1 MADGNVEANQAAIDL
16 AATLRRVNEEL
27 ANTGRVSQQTQD
39 AKTDAEMKAK
49 HGLENYTAATK
60 KGSEAVGALASAGIA
75 AGKAMLDGKK
85 GAAAFNSSLDELST
99 AAQAAGFAL
108 SLLIPGGIL
117 VKGLIAGIT
126 AITTAYI
133 KYTQAAN
140 EMADKLSKGYQGL
153 AKAGGAAADGMT
165 GVFKD
170 AKKLGLSMNELD
182 QMVSLVAE
190 NSKEFAL
197 FGGSVGEGRKRFAD
211 LSEAMAPARKGL
223 MNLGMDMKEINEGA
237 AGYIRLQSRVGAVQN
252 KTTQELADS
261 TKKYLVEQDALTKLT
276 GMTRQEQEKSREEIR
291 SQERFA
297 AKLELVRQERGE
309 EAAKALE
316 DTYLILKSK
325 SREAAQG
332 FADLSTGMI
341 TTEAA
346 RKQNMSD
353 QGESIRQS
361 QAIIAGLQTSAGAAQ
376 EIAKVSGATA
386 KAEGTYLALMGVN
399 NNIMSDYAGGLALGA
414 AAAGDGIAK
423 AAEKV
428 KKDQEK
434 QAAGADKITDQQSE
448 LVLKQMEANK
458 QMEQF
463 IFKQIPN
470 AQKHMMDLAD
480 AAAAAARALNR
491 AFPDKKEDE
500 EKNIEARRKAVED
513 AKIGGMM
520 SDTMLNDMGMDFGNL
535 SGADGGVFKGPESGY
550 PVLMHGTEAIVPM
563 DKLSGASKMSDLDQM
578 MGLNKLSSAATNN
591 QQSVDNPDADKMEK
605 FVKSMLKDTESLT
618 KITETD
624 LNRTKNFSLLQTKL
638 FEKKTALMGDEL
650 ELLDEQNEILEQM
663 LEIAEKA
670 GGKEAAAAM
679 KKSFTMARMGM
690 SGGGMGGMPSMGG
703 GMSMKEV
710 DQMVSRSA
718 GGGGGM
724 SNLSSMGGG
733 QGLKASSTD
742 LLQFGGASGSA
753 SNFEG
758 LDGRLKQA
766 VINAASEYN
775 SLTGN
780 KLKIN
785 SAKRDSDDQV
795 RLYQETVDAGRP
807 GIGPNGMP
815 VGRPGTSSHERGQ
828 AVDIQNYNDPAALK
842 ALNGQGLQQVVPKD
856 PVHFQLTGETGMI
869 ADGPESGY
877 QATLHGKEA
886 VIPMQNNSGDFVKMF
901 EAMAEGNFRMV
912 AMMEEMV
919 SAQKNSVDV
928 QTKMLRAQ
936 S

>member
-1 MADGNVEANQAAIDL
+1 MTDAERAAAEL
-16 AATLRRVNEEL
+16 AETLRRVNQEL
-27 ANTGRVSQQTQD
+27 ADNSRVSQQTQD
-39 AKTDAEMKAK
+39 ARTDAEMKAK
-49 HGLENYTAATK
+49 YKIENYTAATK
-60 KGSEAVGALASAGIA
+60 KGSEAIGALASAGMA

-85 GAAAFNSSLDELST
+85 GAAAFNSSLDELSNAAT
-99 AAQAAGFAL
+99 AAGMAL

-276 GMTRQEQEKSREEIR
+276 GMTRQDQEKSREEIR

-297 AKLELVRQERGE
+297 AKLEEVRSTRGE
-309 EAAKALE
+309 AAAKALE

-361 QAIIAGLQTSAGAAQ
+361 QAIIAGQQTAAGAAQ
-376 EIAKVSGATA
+376 EVAKVSGATA
-386 KAEGTYLALMGVN
+386 KAYGTSLALMGVN
-399 NNIMSDYAGGLALGA
+399 NNVMSDYAGGLALGA

-500 EKNIEARRKAVED
+500 EKHIEARRKAVED

-563 DKLSGASKMSDLDQM
+563 DKLSGARKMSDLDQM
-578 MGLNKLSSAATNN
+578 MGLNKLASAATNN

-718 GGGGGM
+718 GGGGT
-724 SNLSSMGGG
+724 SNLSAMGGG

-758 LDGRLKQA
+758 LDDRLETA
-766 VINAASEYN
+766 VLNAASEYN

-785 SAKRDSDDQV
+785 SAKRDPEDQL

-807 GIGPNGMP
+807 GIGPSGMP
-815 VGRPGTSSHERGQ
+815 VGRPGTSSHERGL

-842 ALNGQGLQQVVPKD
+842 ALNGQGLHQLVPKD
-856 PVHFQLTGETGMI
+856 PVHFQLSGETGMI

-901 EAMAEGNFRMV
+901 EAMAEGNSRMV
-912 AMMEEMV
+912 AMMEQMV

>member
-140 EMADKLSKGYQGL
+140 EMADKLHKGYQGL

-211 LSEAMAPARKGL
+211 LSEAMAPARQGL

-276 GMTRQEQEKSREEIR
+276 GMTRQDQEKSREEIR

-297 AKLELVRQERGE
+297 AKLEEVRSTRGE
-309 EAAKALE
+309 AAAKALE

-353 QGESIRQS
+353 QGESMRQS
-361 QAIIAGLQTSAGAAQ
+361 ALLIEGLQTSAGAAQ
-376 EIAKVSGATA
+376 SIAKVSGATA
-386 KAEGTYLALMGVN
+386 KEIGVQLGMVGAN
-399 NNIMSDYAGGLALGA
+399 NAVFSDLAGGLALA
-414 AAAGDGIAK
+414 AAASGDGIAK

-458 QMEQF
+458 EMEQF

-470 AQKHMMDLAD
+470 AQKHMIDLAE
-480 AAAAAARALNR
+480 AAGAAARALNR

-563 DKLSGASKMSDLDQM
+563 DKLSGARKMSDLDQM
-578 MGLNKLSSAATNN
+578 MGLNKLASAATAN
-591 QQSVDNPDADKMEK
+591 QGLDNDDADKMEK

-718 GGGGGM
+718 GGGGT
-724 SNLSSMGGG
+724 SNLSAMGGG

-758 LDGRLKQA
+758 LDDRLETA
-766 VINAASEYN
+766 VLNAASEYN

-785 SAKRDSDDQV
+785 SAKRDPEDQL

-807 GIGPNGMP
+807 GIGPSGMP
-815 VGRPGTSSHERGQ
+815 VGRPGTSSHERGL

-842 ALNGQGLQQVVPKD
+842 ALNGQGLHQLIPKD
-856 PVHFQLTGETGMI
+856 PVHFQLSGETGMI

-901 EAMAEGNFRMV
+901 EAMAEGNSRMV
-912 AMMEEMV
+912 AMMEQMV

>member
-140 EMADKLSKGYQGL
+140 EMADKLHKGYQGL

-211 LSEAMAPARKGL
+211 LSEAMAPARQGL

-276 GMTRQEQEKSREEIR
+276 GMTRQDQEKSREEIR

-297 AKLELVRQERGE
+297 AKLEEVRSTRGE
-309 EAAKALE
+309 AAAKALE

-353 QGESIRQS
+353 QGESMRQS
-361 QAIIAGLQTSAGAAQ
+361 ALLIEGLQTSAGAAQ
-376 EIAKVSGATA
+376 SIAKVSGATA
-386 KAEGTYLALMGVN
+386 KEIGVQLGMVGAN
-399 NNIMSDYAGGLALGA
+399 NAVFSDLAGGLALA
-414 AAAGDGIAK
+414 AAASGDGIAK

-458 QMEQF
+458 EMEQF

-470 AQKHMMDLAD
+470 AQKHMIDLAE
-480 AAAAAARALNR
+480 AAGAAARALNR

-578 MGLNKLSSAATNN
+578 MGLNKLASAATAN
-591 QQSVDNPDADKMEK
+591 QGLDNDDADKMEK

-718 GGGGGM
+718 GGGGT
-724 SNLSSMGGG
+724 SNLSAMGGG

-758 LDGRLKQA
+758 LDDRLETA
-766 VINAASEYN
+766 VLNAASEYN

-785 SAKRDSDDQV
+785 SAKRDPEDQL

-807 GIGPNGMP
+807 GIGPSGMP
-815 VGRPGTSSHERGQ
+815 VGRPGTSSHERGL

-842 ALNGQGLQQVVPKD
+842 ALNGQGLHQLIPKD
-856 PVHFQLTGETGMI
+856 PVHFQLSGETGMI

-901 EAMAEGNFRMV
+901 EAMAEGNSRMV
-912 AMMEEMV
+912 AMMEQMV

>member
-1 MADGNVEANQAAIDL
+1 
-16 AATLRRVNEEL
+16 
-27 ANTGRVSQQTQD
+27 
-39 AKTDAEMKAK
+39 
-49 HGLENYTAATK
+49 
-60 KGSEAVGALASAGIA
+60 
-75 AGKAMLDGKK
+75 
-85 GAAAFNSSLDELST
+85 
-99 AAQAAGFAL
+99 
-108 SLLIPGGIL
+108 
-117 VKGLIAGIT
+117 
-126 AITTAYI
+126 
-133 KYTQAAN
+133 
-140 EMADKLSKGYQGL
+140 
-153 AKAGGAAADGMT
+153 
-165 GVFKD
+165 
-170 AKKLGLSMNELD
+170 
-182 QMVSLVAE
+182 
-190 NSKEFAL
+190 
-197 FGGSVGEGRKRFAD
+197 
-211 LSEAMAPARKGL
+211 
-223 MNLGMDMKEINEGA
+223 
-237 AGYIRLQSRVGAVQN
+237 LQSRVGAVQN

-276 GMTRQEQEKSREEIR
+276 GMTRQDQEKSREEIR

-297 AKLELVRQERGE
+297 AKLEEVRSTRGE
-309 EAAKALE
+309 AAAKALE

-361 QAIIAGLQTSAGAAQ
+361 QAIVAGLQTAAGGAQ

-386 KAEGTYLALMGVN
+386 KAYGTSLALMGVN
-399 NNIMSDYAGGLALGA
+399 NNVMSDYAGGLALGA

-458 QMEQF
+458 EMEQF

-470 AQKHMMDLAD
+470 AQKHMIDLAD
-480 AAAAAARALNR
+480 AAGAAARALNR
-491 AFPDKKEDE
+491 AFPDKKEDAD
-500 EKNIEARRKAVED
+500 KNVEARRKAVED

-578 MGLNKLSSAATNN
+578 MGLNKLASAATNN

-618 KITETD
+618 KITDTD

-638 FEKKTALMGDEL
+638 FEKKTALMEDEL

-690 SGGGMGGMPSMGG
+690 SGGGMGG
-703 GMSMKEV
+703 GMT
-710 DQMVSRSA
+710 
-718 GGGGGM
+718 GGGGLQMPSSPGTGGGGT
-724 SNLSSMGGG
+724 SNLSATGGG

-758 LDGRLKQA
+758 LDDRLETA
-766 VINAASEYN
+766 VLNAASEYN

-785 SAKRDSDDQV
+785 SAKRDPEDQV

-807 GIGPNGMP
+807 GIGPSGMP
-815 VGRPGTSSHERGQ
+815 VGRPGTSSHEKGL

-842 ALNGQGLQQVVPKD
+842 ALNGQGLHQLIPKD
-856 PVHFQLTGETGMI
+856 PVHFQLSGETGMI

-901 EAMAEGNFRMV
+901 EAMAEGNSRMV
-912 AMMEEMV
+912 AMMEQMV